1 MSRTAQR
8 LTRILSMVPWVIAH
22 PGARV
27 EEVCRRF
34 GYTERQLLEDLNLVF
49 VCGLP
54 GYGPGDLMVA
64 YVENGEVIVDMAEYF
79 SRPLRLTPA
88 EALVLL
94 AAGSALVST
103 AQAPAALE
111 RAVDKLA
118 TAMGIEAEETI
129 VVNLAG
135 ESALVGL
142 LRDAVADARVVALTY
157 TSLGKGETR
166 DRQVEPWSVFSTL
179 GNWYLSGYCHT
190 AGAERVFRVDR
201 IQEAHATDETFEP
214 PAEPP
219 PPEVRYTPS
228 EDDIRATIRLGPR
241 SRWVA
246 DYYPVEVLS
255 EDDSGMVIEFSAAD
269 PAVAARLL
277 LRLGPDAQ
285 LLQGPETGAALE
297 DLRAR
302 IVARYQG
309 RQSPA

>member
-27 EEVCRRF
+27 EEVCERF
-34 GYTERQLLEDLNLVF
+34 GYTERQLIEDLNLVF

-64 YVENGEVIVDMAEYF
+64 YVENGEVIVDMAQYF

-88 EALVLL
+88 EALGLL
-94 AAGSALVST
+94 ASGSALVST
-103 AQAPAALE
+103 AQAPDALR
-111 RAVDKLA
+111 RAVEKLA
-118 TAMGIEAEETI
+118 NAMGIEAEET
-129 VVNLAG
+129 VVVDLAG
-135 ESALVGL
+135 ESELVGL
-142 LRDAVADARVVALTY
+142 LREAVVDGRVVALTY

-166 DRQVEPWSVFSTL
+166 ERTVEPWSVFSTL
-179 GNWYLSGYCHT
+179 GNWYLSGFCRT

-201 IQEAHATDETFEP
+201 IQRAEATGETFEP

-219 PPEVRYTPS
+219 VPEVRYTPS
-228 EDDIRATIRLGPR
+228 EDDVRATIRLGAR

-246 DYYPVEVLS
+246 EYYPVDVVS

-269 PAVAARLL
+269 PAVPARLL
-277 LRLGPDAQ
+277 LRLGSDAD
-285 LLQGPETGAALE
+285 LVEGPETLRALQ
-297 DLRAR
+297 DLRSR
-302 IVARYQG
+302 ILERYEAAE
-309 RQSPA
+309 R